1 MSSDDKSSPEQSRAN
16 GQDSTNTS
24 ENTGASNRSSPLD
37 QTYVE
42 KTPGDVEKETKTGS
56 VDRAGHEIKEEC
68 IYATDVNG
76 LQVTAFHATYPMPE
90 GTNIDGQANPVVM
103 LGSTPNAV
111 EREMWEIRGQ
121 ISSAVDTF
129 ISKIGIQKLVVDN
142 VQEQHKHLLPMFSS
156 INHKIA
162 LLNLGNVDLKPTLP
176 VNISIQGLV
185 GSACVRWVFHLGQTA
200 QQDHT
205 STVTS
210 QTEVN
215 TEDDQKSPNP
225 RLRALDRDT
234 EAQAAQA
241 AEWARVLNCV
251 ICSVCDMPDQAL
263 NNGGVPHAMA
273 LESGL
278 FAVFRH
284 ALALTVVLDRSKA
297 THRFFMPRTGENFG
311 EESMVLADKTQLATG
326 RVEVCL
332 FPGMI
337 SYVFH
342 LQQHLMMARAVVY

>member
-1 MSSDDKSSPEQSRAN
+1 MSSDDKSSPEQSRAY
-16 GQDSTNTS
+16 GQDSTNTFK
-24 ENTGASNRSSPLD
+24 NTGASNRSSPLY

-42 KTPGDVEKETKTGS
+42 KTAGDVEKETKTGS
-56 VDRAGHEIKEEC
+56 VDRAGHETKEEC
-68 IYATDVNG
+68 IYTANVNG
-76 LQVTAFHATYPMPE
+76 LQVSAFHVTYPVLE
-90 GTNIDGQANPVVM
+90 GANIDDQANPVVM

-129 ISKIGIQKLVVDN
+129 ISKIGIQKLVVDK
-142 VQEQHKHLLPMFSS
+142 VQEQHKHLLPMFSN

-162 LLNLGNVDLKPTLP
+162 LLHLGNVDLKPTLP
-176 VNISIQGLV
+176 VNISIQSLV
-185 GSACVRWVFHLGQTA
+185 AIACVRWVFHLGQTA
-200 QQDHT
+200 QQNHT

-210 QTEVN
+210 QAGVN
-215 TEDDQKSPNP
+215 TEDDQKSLNP
-225 RLRALDRDT
+225 RLQALDSDN

-273 LESGL
+273 LENEL
-278 FAVFRH
+278 FAVLRH
-284 ALALTVVLDRSKA
+284 ALALTIVLDRSKA
-297 THRFFMPRTGENFG
+297 THRFFMPRTGETFAEG
-311 EESMVLADKTQLATG
+311 SMVLADERQLATG

-337 SYVFH
+337 SYIFH